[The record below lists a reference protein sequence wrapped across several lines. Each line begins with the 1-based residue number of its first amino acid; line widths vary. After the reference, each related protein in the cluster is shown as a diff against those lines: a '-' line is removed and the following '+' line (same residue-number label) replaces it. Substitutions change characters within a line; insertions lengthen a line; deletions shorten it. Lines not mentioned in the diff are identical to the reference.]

1 MNDKTVITQN
11 TPHKVTVPEGTSNAS
26 RPIINRGQG
35 GEPTVLET
43 PANRHAVPAIEEAA
57 RALHEFDKVASA
69 DPIGAVDF
77 GTQNPQSATHQSP
90 PSANDPDRALL
101 EDWSLSPELIA
112 RIDDL
117 RIHNTRVQNQIDQ
130 LTAPSRKAR
139 A

>member
-11 TPHKVTVPEGTSNAS
+11 TPHKVTVAEGTSNAS
-26 RPIINRGQG
+26 RPTINRGQG

-43 PANRHAVPAIEEAA
+43 PANRHAVPAIQEAA

-69 DPIGAVDF
+69 GPLGAVDF
-77 GTQNPQSATHQSP
+77 GMQDPHSAALHMAAPEQ
-90 PSANDPDRALL
+90 DPDRALL